1 MYHRIFTEN
10 DIMLNLSLRY
20 RLRRLSPSVLTD
32 ALRLAAGCVQVVGC
46 ALLVASA
53 ARRARSCAMA
63 RALSSACSWRLLVV
77 SVSVL
82 SSGLRPSC
90 ASGFYTRPARL
101 VSLVS
106 RAPALSGFRGC
117 RGRSCLPPRARS
129 VVVPPRFAAAAL
141 FPRGAGPA
149 AAVPLSSLGRVPRLA
164 SPPCAALSLALCV
177 ACGVAPALLVRCA
190 AACFTCRRFKCK
202 KNRKRFMRKPKLAVM

>member
-1 MYHRIFTEN
+1 
-10 DIMLNLSLRY
+10 MLNLSLRY

-32 ALRLAAGCVQVVGC
+32 ALRLATGCVQVVGC

-53 ARRARSCAMA
+53 ARRARACAMA
-63 RALSSACSWRLLVV
+63 RALSSACSWWLLVG

-82 SSGLRPSC
+82 GSGLRPSC
-90 ASGFYTRPARL
+90 ASGFSTRPARL

-106 RAPALSGFRGC
+106 RAPPLAGQ
-117 RGRSCLPPRARS
+117 RGRRRRSGLPPRARS
-129 VVVPPRFAAAAL
+129 GVVPPRFAAASL

-149 AAVPLSSLGRVPRLA
+149 AAVPLSSLGRVAWLD

-177 ACGVAPALLVRCA
+177 AYGVAPALLVRGA
-190 AACFTCRRFKCK
+190 AACFIRMRFKCK
-202 KNRKRFMRKPKLAVM
+202 EMRKSYMRMPKLAVL